1 MNQSN
6 ILIKISLFGLIVL
19 SSTVI
24 ADVCQATTKSY
35 TANDG
40 LVLVSTGHVIQFI
53 TNCPKDVIPAYAIF
67 NDRTL
72 SVALIDEST
81 GSYQIS
87 WTNDLTSSSSGSYEI
102 SIYDENGYQQYR
114 KAKRDN
120 GNAAIRPLF
129 MLPFRHSSPY
139 SGPIVRT
146 EFAVLMVTLFLS
158 YYAITLRFKI
168 MNKKI

>member
-53 TNCPKDVIPAYAIF
+53 TNCPKDGK
-67 NDRTL
+67 L
-72 SVALIDEST
+72 KL
-81 GSYQIS
+81 
-87 WTNDLTSSSSGSYEI
+87 
-102 SIYDENGYQQYR
+102 
-114 KAKRDN
+114 
-120 GNAAIRPLF
+120 
-129 MLPFRHSSPY
+129 
-139 SGPIVRT
+139 
-146 EFAVLMVTLFLS
+146 
-158 YYAITLRFKI
+158 
-168 MNKKI
+168 